1 MAGDK
6 FKPQYKR
13 LLFIDKM
20 IRAGKYPSC
29 ASLAAEWEVSAK
41 TIQRDI
47 DYLKYEMAAPI
58 EYDKS
63 RHGLYYGDNT
73 WFLPAVLLSEGDI
86 LALLVG
92 THALE
97 MYKGT
102 PVAEE
107 LKSIYTRLAQLLP
120 DKISLAPELIFN
132 RFSFHGAPARPINA
146 DIWKTL
152 IRGVLTQRVLLIEY
166 ASPRSKEPKHHTIHP
181 LHMANIEGDWYVLA
195 FETRWV
201 DIAQFAVSRIIKA
214 ELKDEVFT
222 IPKGFNT
229 ERLMKDRFGK
239 FVHTAEGKQ
248 TTVRLLFKPQIASSI
263 AERPWHPEQKVKWHR
278 DGQLELAFPVRDLRD
293 IMPWLLSHGAS
304 VRPLSPE
311 KLRVLVNSELEK
323 MLAER

>member
-47 DYLKYEMAAPI
+47 DYLKYEMDAPI

-63 RHGLYYGDNT
+63 RHGIYYNDKT

-120 DKISLAPELIFN
+120 DKISMAPELIFN
-132 RFSFHGAPARPINA
+132 RFSFYGAPARPISA

-152 IRGVLTQRVLLIEY
+152 IRAVLTQRVLHMDY
-166 ASPRSKEPKHHTIHP
+166 ASPRSKDPKQHTIHP
-181 LHMANIEGDWYVLA
+181 LHLANIEGDWYVLA
-195 FETRWV
+195 FETRWE
-201 DIAQFAVSRIIKA
+201 DIAQFAVSRIMKA
-214 ELKDEVFT
+214 ELKDEAFT
-222 IPKGFNT
+222 MPKGFDAQRMMN
-229 ERLMKDRFGK
+229 DRFGK
-239 FVHTAEGKQ
+239 FVHASEGTKIA
-248 TTVRLLFKPQIASSI
+248 VRLLFKAKIAASI
-263 AERPWHPEQKVKWHR
+263 AEKTWHPEQELKWHR

-293 IMPWLLSHGAS
+293 IMPWLLSHGSA
-304 VRPLSPE
+304 VRPLAPQ
-311 KLRVLVNSELEK
+311 KLRAMVNAELEK
-323 MLAER
+323 MLAAR